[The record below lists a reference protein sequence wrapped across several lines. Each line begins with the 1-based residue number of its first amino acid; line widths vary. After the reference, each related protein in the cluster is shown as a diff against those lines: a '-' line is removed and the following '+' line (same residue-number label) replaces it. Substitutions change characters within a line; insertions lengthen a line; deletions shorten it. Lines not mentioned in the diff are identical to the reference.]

1 MLVYAA
7 HLLAEECES
16 EPDPPHGPLGGER
29 LPITEPEPKLPS
41 PADDQPGHASRL
53 RRAGAVRPACPLSSP
68 CLPHQ
73 LVERRDDVIMRGLL
87 NVPPVGVERER
98 DPRMPNLVG
107 DEPNISARAQEM
119 T

>member
-1 MLVYAA
+1 MTSRGTRLGF
-7 HLLAEECES
+7 ES
-16 EPDPPHGPLGGER
+16 QCG
-29 LPITEPEPKLPS
+29 S
-41 PADDQPGHASRL
+41 PGLSRL
-53 RRAGAVRPACPLSSP
+53 SSA